1 MMSRKNRVEFRL
13 SDEEFK
19 MLNILVSQT
28 GLSREEYIRSLIK
41 RVVPAH
47 IPSVELVE
55 TIKQL
60 RAIGN
65 NLNQITV
72 IAYKTG
78 SIDVMKYKNN
88 YERLQDQI
96 LDILNIMNQSKEL
109 EEDDGNNS
117 YMGSEV

>member
-1 MMSRKNRVEFRL
+1 MMNRNKEIKVRL
-13 SDEEFK
+13 TEKELM
-19 MLNILVSQT
+19 MLNHYVSQT

-41 RVVPAH
+41 KAVPAH
-47 IPSVELVE
+47 TPSAELVE

-65 NLNQITV
+65 NLNQLAV

-78 SIDVMKYKNN
+78 SIDVMKYRNN

-96 LDILNIMNQSKEL
+96 LEILSIMNQSKEL
-109 EEDDGNNS
+109 EDNYGNDS